1 MGYVC
6 SGRAFPRQTPTA
18 RWSQKVE
25 LVFKTGRLGAVKTYN
40 WDIPAGGASPSA

>member
-6 SGRAFPRQTPTA
+6 SGRAFPPTA

-25 LVFKTGRLGAVKTYN
+25 LVFKTGRLGAVETYN
-40 WDIPAGGASPSA
+40 WDIPAGVASPSA